1 MKIRDRKKQNKQK
14 RYYEASAVLFILFLI
29 LIVGANIITKD
40 RTFSESENR
49 MLATKPKFTIDRLVE
64 GRFTS
69 KFEDYVVDQFVGRD
83 FFTDVK
89 MKMDKLLGK
98 KESNG
103 VFLGDDGYLIENFA
117 KPNEEAVSENLQ
129 AINNFA
135 TKYKD
140 VKQYMLISPTA
151 VSILKDKLPM
161 DAPVIDQESYLQSYK
176 EKLSQ
181 SITFVDNYNTL
192 KEHSKENIFY
202 KTDHHWTSIGAR
214 YSYDELAKAMELKE
228 TPDNYYESILVSD
241 DFFGALSSKS
251 GYDVKEGDRVEVF
264 IPSDKDAETVVV
276 NYVEEQEKTAT
287 LYSSEALSQK
297 DNYEV
302 FLKGNHPL
310 VKIRTNAANNKTL
323 LIFKDSYANSFIPFL
338 VKDFSNIIV
347 VDPRYYYEDID
358 KLIEQEEVSEV
369 LYLYNANTFFNDTS
383 LSSVLNN
390 E

>member
-49 MLATKPKFTIDRLVE
+49 MLSTKPKFTIDRLLE

-161 DAPVIDQESYLQSYK
+161 DAPVIDQEAYLQSYK

>member
-14 RYYEASAVLFILFLI
+14 RYYEVSAVLFILFLI

-49 MLATKPKFTIDRLVE
+49 MLATKPKFTIDRLLE

-161 DAPVIDQESYLQSYK
+161 DAPVIDQEAYLQSYK

-192 KEHSKENIFY
+192 KEHSEENIFY